1 MARTKLGQRSLVSQ
15 DDFYVEATEY
25 EEQAE
30 RWLLSDIKKALR
42 FYVLA
47 LDMYEKALNA
57 PEATSRRSYNIL
69 YNETRLFLQIYTD
82 YLANNGYIN
91 LLQYVRLDDVPG
103 ASKLALPLT
112 VIVDRFEQVY
122 ERFPDERTW
131 DLDTNLLTCY
141 LTLME
146 SNETYNLSG
155 EQIVGLATKFIDLS
169 QRSLKFQ
176 LAELSAWEEFMPQ
189 TEGSIETSAEA
200 SGTEL
205 NSGDGSGVISHRDQ
219 LEATESVEVADQ
231 VTAQV
236 LSETITNGFSFIQN
250 AMEVIIEGR
259 LGESGPSAINSV
271 QLNYLEDMV
280 KKFGAQLVDI
290 YTTACETLPLDRKD
304 IEIAIEANRG
314 IQLIATGDLDSLQ
327 NYVSEALIVPETSI
341 ELLLAKVD
349 VLNFAVSCIANSS
362 DLQTQW
368 QVCSLLNKLLVEVA
382 KKIAKAK
389 IDLKSVKLH
398 SGGSQTSQLV
408 FQQCD
413 VLVASS
419 DNELRRWT
427 IKAEELKCLPQDTG
441 NERKT
446 MEILMKNA
454 KTFLLNASKIAQQ
467 PGGLEETIV
476 EKLKRNY
483 IYGQAQAR
491 LSLIDENFHT
501 SVNADLSDL
510 LTEHPFYRQLPDT
523 QL

>member
-1 MARTKLGQRSLVSQ
+1 MARNKLGKRPLVSQ

-30 RWLLSDIKKALR
+30 RWLLSDIKKTLR

-91 LLQYVRLDDVPG
+91 LLQYVRLDDVPE

-122 ERFPDERTW
+122 QRFPNERTW

-146 SNETYNLSG
+146 SSETYKLSG
-155 EQIVGLATKFIDLS
+155 EEIVALTTKFVDLC

-176 LAELSAWEEFMPQ
+176 LAELSAWEEFRP
-189 TEGSIETSAEA
+189 EADGSLETSSVAD
-200 SGTEL
+200 GTESSL
-205 NSGDGSGVISHRDQ
+205 GDGSGVISYPSR

-236 LSETITNGFSFIQN
+236 LSETIANGFSFIQN
-250 AMEVIIEGR
+250 AMELIFEGR
-259 LGESGPSAINSV
+259 LSEFSENTINSV

-280 KKFGAQLVDI
+280 KKFGAQLVDV
-290 YTTACETLPLDRKD
+290 YTTACETLPLDRKE

-314 IQLIATGDLDSLQ
+314 IQLIANGDLDSLQ
-327 NYVSEALIVPETSI
+327 TYVSETLTVPETAT

-349 VLNFAVSCIANSS
+349 VLNFAVSCISNSH

-382 KKIAKAK
+382 KRIAKTRV
-389 IDLKSVKLH
+389 DSKSIH
-398 SGGSQTSQLV
+398 SESSQRSQLV

-413 VLVASS
+413 VLIASS
-419 DNELRRWT
+419 DNELRRWA
-427 IKAEELKCLPQDTG
+427 IRAEELKSLPQDAG
-441 NERKT
+441 NKRRT

-454 KTFLLNASKIAQQ
+454 KTFLVNASKIAQQ
-467 PGGLEETIV
+467 PGGLEETII

-483 IYGQAQAR
+483 IFGQAQTR
-491 LSLIDENFHT
+491 LSLIDGT
-501 SVNADLSDL
+501 PSGSLSADLSDL
-510 LTEHPFYRQLPDT
+510 FAEHPFYKQLSLTKP
-523 QL
+523 